1 MKATSTQDEA
11 IAGRGNPDEK
21 AIIVHI
27 GNRIKLR
34 RTILG
39 ISQDGL
45 GKLLG
50 ITFQQV
56 QKYERGANRISAG
69 RLYVLAQKLGTDV
82 GYFYDGLAYPG
93 RRQDDNPLATRGN
106 LEAMRSLQQ
115 LSKPVR
121 HAIVNLLH
129 CVSNQEAQN

>member
-1 MKATSTQDEA
+1 MRNA
-11 IAGRGNPDEK
+11 IAIADK
-21 AIIVHI
+21 APVNSLDASEAAVMAHI
-27 GNRIKLR
+27 GSRIKLR

-56 QKYERGANRISAG
+56 QKYERGTNRISGA

-82 GYFYDGLAYPG
+82 GYFYDGLANPDC
-93 RRQDDNPLATRGN
+93 RRDDNPLATRAN
-106 LEAMRSLQQ
+106 LEAMRSLQH

-121 HAIVNLLH
+121 HAVVNLLH
-129 CVSNQEAQN
+129 SITADQR

>member
-1 MKATSTQDEA
+1 MRNA
-11 IAGRGNPDEK
+11 IAIAVEATENSLDARE
-21 AIIVHI
+21 AAVMAHI
-27 GNRIKLR
+27 GSRIKLR

-56 QKYERGANRISAG
+56 QKYERGTNRISAG
-69 RLYVLAQKLGTDV
+69 KLYILAEKMGTDTA
-82 GYFYDGLAYPG
+82 YFYDGLN
-93 RRQDDNPLATRGN
+93 RRDNRNDDNPLATRGN
-106 LEAMRSLQQ
+106 LEAMRSLQK
-115 LSKPVR
+115 LPKPVR

-129 CVSNQEAQN
+129 SITVGAE

>member
-1 MKATSTQDEA
+1 MKNFIATTEE
-11 IAGRGNPDEK
+11 IAVTSVDAGEK
-21 AIIVHI
+21 AVMVHI
-27 GNRIKLR
+27 GKRIKLR

-56 QKYERGANRISAG
+56 QKYERGVNRISAG
-69 RLYVLAQKLGTDV
+69 KLYVLAEKLGTDI

-93 RRQDDNPLATRGN
+93 NRNDVHALSTRGN
-106 LEAMRSLQQ
+106 LEAMRSLQH
-115 LSKPVR
+115 LPKPVR

-129 CVSNQEAQN
+129 AITSDIR